1 MLTWGYGRTP
11 IYRDKSYI
19 ILAIGWGPIVQLVV
33 VNQDLSQNVMEA
45 DGYYF
50 IAPGSAM
57 LKKDEYGIQPD
68 NMIESIHFLDESLLL
83 VTTTNSE
90 VRVLETQ
97 KF

>member
-1 MLTWGYGRTP
+1 M
-11 IYRDKSYI
+11 K
-19 ILAIGWGPIVQLVV
+19 
-33 VNQDLSQNVMEA
+33 A

-50 IAPGSAM
+50 IAPGSTI